1 MSRVSRIYPSDK
13 VTLRDVSLRDGLQL
27 IREIPSTASKIEWM
41 RGEYTAGVRHF
52 ELGSFLPATR
62 MPQFADIREMID
74 AASKLDGAHSA
85 ALALNDRGATDAIE
99 TAVGEIVCVV
109 SATEEHSNAN
119 ARRSR
124 ADAIDLIRRTA
135 ELSRSSDR
143 KPLVS
148 AGIAMSF
155 GCSIAGEVSQDEVIR
170 LAESCFEA
178 GADIV
183 GIADTV
189 GFAGP
194 GQIQSLCERM
204 TKLCGDTPFNVHL
217 HDTRGMGVA
226 NASAALDAGA
236 RILDGSLGGLGG
248 CPFAP
253 GASGNV
259 VMEDLVFLCES
270 KGFRTGIDL
279 DALIA
284 VREIPQREMPGEQ
297 LHGAM
302 ARAGLP
308 PMVEW
313 RR

>member
-1 MSRVSRIYPSDK
+1 MSRLSTIYPSDR

-27 IREIPSTASKIEWM
+27 VREVPSTESKIEWM
-41 RGEYTAGVRHF
+41 RREYGAGIRHF

-62 MPQFADIREMID
+62 MPQFADIRKMID
-74 AASKLDGAHSA
+74 AAAKHEGAHSA

-99 TAVGEIVCVV
+99 TAVGEIDCVV

-124 ADAIDLIRRTA
+124 ADAIELIRRTA
-135 ELSRSSDR
+135 ELSRASDR

-148 AGIAMSF
+148 AGIAMAF

-170 LAESCFEA
+170 LAEACFEA
-178 GADIV
+178 GADVV

-194 GQIQSLCERM
+194 AQIQTLCERM
-204 TKLCGDTPFNVHL
+204 VKLCGDTPFNVHL

-259 VMEDLVFLCES
+259 VMEDLVYLCES
-270 KGFRTGIDL
+270 KGFRTGVDL

>member
-1 MSRVSRIYPSDK
+1 MSRLSTIYPSDR

-27 IREIPSTASKIEWM
+27 VREVPSTESKIEWM
-41 RGEYTAGVRHF
+41 RREYGAGIRHF

-74 AASKLDGAHSA
+74 AAAKLEGAHSA

-124 ADAIDLIRRTA
+124 ADAIELIRRTA

-148 AGIAMSF
+148 AGIAMAF

-170 LAESCFEA
+170 LAEACFEA
-178 GADIV
+178 GADVV

-194 GQIQSLCERM
+194 AQIQTLCERM
-204 TKLCGDTPFNVHL
+204 VKLCGDRPFNVHL

-259 VMEDLVFLCES
+259 VMEDLVYLCES
-270 KGFRTGIDL
+270 KGFRTGVDL